1 MAETNGNPTPDRLAE
16 LEREN
21 ARLRAE
27 LALSEARRAEERQL
41 LDSYILDTLPR
52 TDAEFAA
59 LIADSRPSDEVFAEL
74 EQEFGPFPRG
84 EQP

>member
-1 MAETNGNPTPDRLAE
+1 MTEANGDPAPDRLAE
-16 LEREN
+16 LELEI

-27 LALSEARRAEERQL
+27 LAHSEARRAEERRL
-41 LDSYILDTLPR
+41 LDSYIRDTLPR

-59 LIADSRPSDEVFAEL
+59 LVADSRPSDEVFADL
-74 EQEFGPFPRG
+74 EHEFGPFPRG